1 MSFAKHHF
9 RKEKNV
15 TRVSRRVFFCV
26 CVGLRQN
33 RAAEMQQPLQIFL
46 LAGWQ
51 RRAGAKPR
59 WRKTTKRRIRLALEP
74 PQIFSPPPPFNPL
87 LVFSL
92 FSFSSPPRSV
102 ARCLLCSGS
111 DSIWQHS
118 YPSVNLSM
126 SLFRYDLMEMAG
138 RNMAPETMQVLAR
151 CFVFFFSGHHLV
163 LCSSWTLLHLPS
175 PSTHPIR
182 SFFKGCRIRILVD
195 LIHSRDTIASGVT
208 STRHGAHVPP

>member
-74 PQIFSPPPPFNPL
+74 PQIFSPPPPPPSIPS
-87 LVFSL
+87 FSFL
-92 FSFSSPPRSV
+92 FSPSLRPPV
-102 ARCLLCSGS
+102 PWHGVCFARGLTRFGNIRTRPWIYQCLYFAM
-111 DSIWQHS
+111 IWW
-118 YPSVNLSM
+118 
-126 SLFRYDLMEMAG
+126 RWRG
-138 RNMAPETMQVLAR
+138 ETW
-151 CFVFFFSGHHLV
+151 HL
-163 LCSSWTLLHLPS
+163 
-175 PSTHPIR
+175 
-182 SFFKGCRIRILVD
+182 KQCRF
-195 LIHSRDTIASGVT
+195 
-208 STRHGAHVPP
+208 